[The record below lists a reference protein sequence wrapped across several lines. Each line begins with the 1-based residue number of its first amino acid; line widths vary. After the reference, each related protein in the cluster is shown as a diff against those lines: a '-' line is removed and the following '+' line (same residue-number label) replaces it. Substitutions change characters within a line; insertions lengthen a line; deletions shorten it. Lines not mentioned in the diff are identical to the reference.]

1 MSTRP
6 WTPRT
11 WVVVVASSATSST
24 AMSFAMRGVWW
35 PLLVLGGIW
44 IGMGIVAWW
53 LWRQERI
60 DREIERQTA
69 TRRRAR
75 NEEA

>member
-6 WTPRT
+6 WTART

-24 AMSFAMRGVWW
+24 AMSLAMRGVWW

-44 IGMGIVAWW
+44 IGIGIVAWW

-69 TRRRAR
+69 SSRRAR